1 MTSLI
6 LASLIIAAPPAEAPH
21 GGSDVS
27 SSSAPSKVSEAF
39 VTPRTRAQWVRD
51 VTDALRSQAQA
62 DDGEQPR
69 AFVRLVSLYQQ
80 IIKDDTLHHSDRNQ
94 LRHKLRK
101 RLIRVGSE
109 LPGDLKH
116 RQHRVEVVRRRAK
129 VEDRPD
135 KLEMIKEDEAI
146 LAQWHDVLGQVGG
159 GFAQGGA
166 AGGGDNLDHG
176 EELVELIQRVITPDT
191 WDVNGGPSSIV
202 YYRGL
207 KVLVI
212 SATSEVHEKIGG
224 LADGLLRAGN

>member
-6 LASLIIAAPPAEAPH
+6 LASLIIAVPPADASH
-21 GGSDVS
+21 
-27 SSSAPSKVSEAF
+27 SSSAVAIVSERF
-39 VTPRTRAQWVRD
+39 VTPRTHEQWVSE
-51 VTDALRSQAQA
+51 VADALRNQAQA
-62 DDGEQPR
+62 ADDEQPR

-80 IIKDDTLHHSDRNQ
+80 VVKDDELHHTDRNR
-94 LRHKLRK
+94 LRQKLRK
-101 RLIRVGSE
+101 RLIRIGGE
-109 LPGDLKH
+109 LPADLRH
-116 RQHRVEVVRRRAK
+116 RQNRIEVVRSRAK
-129 VEDRPD
+129 IDDRPD

-159 GFAQGGA
+159 GFAPGGA
-166 AGGGDNLDHG
+166 GGAGGPAGAFDHG

-202 YYRGL
+202 YFRGL

-224 LADGLLRAGN
+224 LADGLRRAGN